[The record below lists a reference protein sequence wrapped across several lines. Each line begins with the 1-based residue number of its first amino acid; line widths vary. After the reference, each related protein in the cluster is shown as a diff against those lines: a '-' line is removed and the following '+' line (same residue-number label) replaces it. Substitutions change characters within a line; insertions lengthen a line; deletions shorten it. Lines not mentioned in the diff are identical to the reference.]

1 MTPSGRIQRFRL
13 REMLRK
19 AIEDGTP
26 VKLKPSVK

>member
-1 MTPSGRIQRFRL
+1 MTQSGKIQKFRL
-13 REMLRK
+13 REILSK